1 MPVSQV
7 RSGSTRG
14 PLLVK
19 RHSPIE
25 TFLVAAVLS
34 SAAAMVQPASA
45 ETYDVE
51 MPPGTNYE
59 HARFRLWLPHDVETL
74 RAALVLVP
82 GSNGDGRDQVETP
95 FWQELAARHQLALV
109 GVYLT
114 DKRHEDMF
122 IEHYI
127 EVSEGSGQ
135 AFLDALTRLG
145 EMSDHSELANAPL
158 LLWGMSA
165 GGEFN
170 YELALWKPER
180 VVGFV
185 VNKGG
190 IYYSALASKEAR
202 QVPGLFFIG
211 ENDLAFR
218 NDIIRGIV
226 SINRRARALWALV
239 EEPNVA
245 HEVARSREMA
255 ALFYEELI
263 ALRLPA
269 TPTLR
274 ALKLSDG
281 FVCDPSSNRCT
292 EAANAPERRYPTAW
306 LPTENLANAWRAV
319 TTGAPF

>member
-1 MPVSQV
+1 MKK
-7 RSGSTRG
+7 RSF
-14 PLLVK
+14 
-19 RHSPIE
+19 IE
-25 TFLVAAVLS
+25 PFLVAAALS
-34 SAAAMVQPASA
+34 SAAAMVQPARA

-51 MPPGTNYE
+51 MPSGTNYD
-59 HARFRLWLPHDVETL
+59 HASFRLWLPEDVEMA
-74 RAALVLVP
+74 RAVLVLVP

-95 FWQELAARHQLALV
+95 FWQQLAARHQLALI
-109 GVYLT
+109 GVYFT
-114 DKRHEDMF
+114 DKQHEDMF

-127 EVSEGSGQ
+127 EVSKGSGQ
-135 AFLDALTRLG
+135 TFLDAVTRLG
-145 EMSDHSELANAPL
+145 EMAGHSELANAPL

-180 VVGFV
+180 VMGFV

-190 IYYSALASKEAR
+190 IYYSSLASKEAR

-218 NDIIRGIV
+218 NDIIRGIY
-226 SINRRARALWALV
+226 SINRRARALWALM
-239 EEPNVA
+239 EEPDVA
-245 HEVARSREMA
+245 HEVACSRAMA

-263 ALRLPA
+263 ALRLPDA
-269 TPTLR
+269 SGSPTLR

-292 EAANAPERRYPTAW
+292 EAADVPERRYPTAW

>member
-1 MPVSQV
+1 
-7 RSGSTRG
+7 
-14 PLLVK
+14 
-19 RHSPIE
+19 
-25 TFLVAAVLS
+25 
-34 SAAAMVQPASA
+34 
-45 ETYDVE
+45 
-51 MPPGTNYE
+51 MPPGKNFE
-59 HARFRLWLPHDVETL
+59 RAAFRLWLPEDVETL
-74 RAALVLVP
+74 EAVLVLVP

-95 FWQELAARHQLALV
+95 FWQQLAARHQLALV

-135 AFLDALTRLG
+135 AFVDALTRLG
-145 EMSDHSELANAPL
+145 EMAGHSELANAPL

-170 YELALWKPER
+170 YEFALWKPER
-180 VVGFV
+180 VIGFV

-190 IYYSALASKEAR
+190 IYYSALASKKAR
-202 QVPGLFFIG
+202 QIPGLFFIG

-218 NDIIRGIV
+218 NDIIRGIY

-239 EEPNVA
+239 EEPDVA

-255 ALFYEELI
+255 ALFYQELI
-263 ALRLPA
+263 ASRLPA

-274 ALKLSDG
+274 TLKLSDG
-281 FVCDPSSNRCT
+281 FVCDPTSNHCT
-292 EAANAPERRYPTAW
+292 AATDAPEQRYPTAW
-306 LPTENLANAWRAV
+306 LPTESLARAWRAV
-319 TTGAPF
+319 TMGTSF